1 MKDVLL
7 VLPLL
12 LPLLGGLLSFFLRR
26 TLWGDG
32 VALASALA
40 QLGLAVFLIRYVQ
53 AEGIQ
58 STALGGWPAPF
69 GIVLVL
75 DTFTALMV
83 FTAALVGLAITLYSL
98 REIDPRRKS
107 LGYFS
112 FLQFMLFGVQG
123 AFLTGDVFNLYVWL
137 EVMLLSSFVLLTLG
151 GERAQLLGGFK
162 YFALNFLSS
171 LFYLMAAGM
180 LYGLTGSLNL
190 ADLHLRLAQV
200 EPART
205 TLVAGFFL
213 LALSIKAALFPF
225 FFWLPASYHTP
236 PLPVAAFFAA
246 LPTKVAVYALFRL
259 FTVLFHQ
266 EPELWHRF
274 LLWIAGF
281 TMLTGVL
288 GALAQMEVRRLLS
301 FHIIS
306 QIGYMIMGLGLF
318 TPLGIAGGIFYV
330 VHHIFVKAALFL
342 VAGLAHRLLGSYHL
356 GDLGGLYRHRPFF
369 ALLFIIP
376 ALSLAGFPPFSG
388 FFAKLFLVVGGMES
402 GEYAIV
408 GVALL
413 VGLFTL
419 MSMMKIWRE
428 AFWKPLPEEG
438 QEVLLKATVPR
449 TMIAGTALLSFV
461 TVFIGLG
468 AGYGFALAEQAAREL
483 LDPSDYIAAVLGG
496 GR

>member
-1 MKDVLL
+1 MKDLWL
-7 VLPLL
+7 ILPLL
-12 LPLLGGLLSFFLRR
+12 IPLLSGLLCFFLRR
-26 TLWGDG
+26 SPFGEKLA
-32 VALASALA
+32 VASALA
-40 QLGLAVFLIRYVQ
+40 QLGVAVYLIAYVQ
-53 AEGIQ
+53 KEGIQ
-58 STALGGWPAPF
+58 STALGNWPGPF

-75 DTFTALMV
+75 DTFAALMV
-83 FTAALVGLAITLYSL
+83 FTAALVGLAVTLYSL
-98 REIDPRRKS
+98 RGIDPGRKA
-107 LGYFS
+107 LGYFA
-112 FLQFMLFGVQG
+112 FLQIMLFGVQG

-151 GERAQLLGGFK
+151 GERVQLLGGLK

-171 LFYLMAAGM
+171 LFYLMAVGL

-190 ADLHLRLAQV
+190 ADLHLRLAHVDPAQV
-200 EPART
+200 S
-205 TLVAGFFL
+205 LVAGFFL
-213 LALSIKAALFPF
+213 LALSIKAALFPL

-266 EPELWHRF
+266 EPELWHR
-274 LLWIAGF
+274 LILWIAGF
-281 TMLTGVL
+281 TMVTGVL

-306 QIGYMIMGLGLF
+306 QIGYMVMGLGLF
-318 TPLGIAGGIFYV
+318 TPVGIAGGIFYI

-342 VAGLAHRLLGSYHL
+342 VAGLAQRLLGSFHL
-356 GDLGGLYRHRPFF
+356 EELGGLYRYRPFF

-376 ALSLAGFPPFSG
+376 ALSLAGLPPFSG
-388 FFAKLFLVVGGMES
+388 FFAKLFLVVGGLEI

-428 AFWKPLPEEG
+428 AFWKPLPEERVRLLEG
-438 QEVLLKATVPR
+438 PVPLTMVL
-449 TMIAGTALLSFV
+449 GTALLSFV

-483 LDPSDYIAAVLGG
+483 LDPSAYVAAVLGG
-496 GR
+496 AR

>member
-1 MKDVLL
+1 M
-7 VLPLL
+7 
-12 LPLLGGLLSFFLRR
+12 
-26 TLWGDG
+26 
-32 VALASALA
+32 ALASALA
-40 QLGLAVFLIRYVQ
+40 QLGLGVFLLGYVQ
-53 AEGIQ
+53 VKGIQ
-58 STALGGWPAPF
+58 STALSGWPAPF

-75 DTFTALMV
+75 DTFAALMV
-83 FTAALVGLAITLYSL
+83 FTAALVGLAVTLYSL
-98 REIDPRRKS
+98 RGIDPGRKS
-107 LGYFS
+107 LGYFG

-171 LFYLMAAGM
+171 LFYLMGAGL

-190 ADLHLRLAQV
+190 ADLHLRIDQV
-200 EPART
+200 EPTRT
-205 TLVAGFFL
+205 SVVAGFFL
-213 LALSIKAALFPF
+213 LALSIKAALFPL

-259 FTVLFHQ
+259 FTVLFYQ
-266 EPELWHRF
+266 EPELWHR
-274 LLWIAGF
+274 LILWIAGF
-281 TMLTGVL
+281 TMVTGVL

-318 TPLGIAGGIFYV
+318 TPLGIAGGIFYI

-342 VAGLAHRLLGSYHL
+342 VAGLAQRLLGSFHL
-356 GDLGGLYRHRPFF
+356 EELGGLYRFRPYL
-369 ALLFIIP
+369 ALLFVVP
-376 ALSLAGFPPFSG
+376 ALSLAGVPPFSG
-388 FFAKLFLVVGGMES
+388 FFAKLFLVVGGMEI

-408 GVALL
+408 GVSLL

-428 AFWKPLPEEG
+428 AFWKPLP
-438 QEVLLKATVPR
+438 QERQEALLRASVPR
-449 TMIAGTALLSFV
+449 TMVVGTALLSFI

-468 AGYGFALAEQAAREL
+468 AGYGFALAERAAWEL
-483 LDPSDYIAAVLGG
+483 LDPSDYIKAVLGG

>member
-1 MKDVLL
+1 MKDLLL

-26 TLWGDG
+26 SPLGDA
-32 VALASALA
+32 VALASAVA
-40 QLGLAVFLIRYVQ
+40 QLGLGVFLLGYVQ

-75 DTFTALMV
+75 DTFAALMV
-83 FTAALVGLAITLYSL
+83 FTAALVGLAVTLYSL
-98 REIDPRRKS
+98 RGIDSGRKS
-107 LGYFS
+107 LGYFA

-162 YFALNFLSS
+162 YFSLNFLSS
-171 LFYLMAAGM
+171 LFYLMAAGL

-190 ADLHLRLAQV
+190 ADLHLRMDQV
-200 EPART
+200 EPARMSV
-205 TLVAGFFL
+205 VAGFFL
-213 LALSIKAALFPF
+213 LALSIKAALFPL

-266 EPELWHRF
+266 EPELWHR
-274 LLWIAGF
+274 LILWIAGF
-281 TMLTGVL
+281 TMVTGVL

-318 TPLGIAGGIFYV
+318 TPLGIAGGIFYI

-342 VAGLAHRLLGSYHL
+342 VAGLAQRLLGSFHL
-356 GDLGGLYRHRPFF
+356 EEMGGLYRLRPYL
-369 ALLFIIP
+369 ALLFIVP
-376 ALSLAGFPPFSG
+376 ALSLAGVPPFSG
-388 FFAKLFLVVGGMES
+388 FFAKLFLVVGGMEI

-408 GVALL
+408 GVSLL

-428 AFWKPLPEEG
+428 AFWKPLP
-438 QEVLLKATVPR
+438 QERQEALLRASVPR
-449 TMIAGTALLSFV
+449 TMVVGTALLSFI

-468 AGYGFALAEQAAREL
+468 AGYGFTLAERAASEL
-483 LDPSDYIAAVLGG
+483 LDPSDYIKAVLGG

>member
-1 MKDVLL
+1 M
-7 VLPLL
+7 
-12 LPLLGGLLSFFLRR
+12 
-26 TLWGDG
+26 
-32 VALASALA
+32 
-40 QLGLAVFLIRYVQ
+40 
-53 AEGIQ
+53 
-58 STALGGWPAPF
+58 
-69 GIVLVL
+69 
-75 DTFTALMV
+75 
-83 FTAALVGLAITLYSL
+83 
-98 REIDPRRKS
+98 
-107 LGYFS
+107 
-112 FLQFMLFGVQG
+112 
-123 AFLTGDVFNLYVWL
+123 WL

-171 LFYLMAAGM
+171 LFYLMGAGL

-190 ADLHLRLAQV
+190 ADLHLRIDQV
-200 EPART
+200 EPTRT
-205 TLVAGFFL
+205 SVVAGFFL
-213 LALSIKAALFPF
+213 LALSIKAALFPL

-259 FTVLFHQ
+259 FTVLFYQ
-266 EPELWHRF
+266 EPELWHR
-274 LLWIAGF
+274 LILWIAGF
-281 TMLTGVL
+281 TMVTGVL

-318 TPLGIAGGIFYV
+318 TPLGIAGGIFYI

-342 VAGLAHRLLGSYHL
+342 VAGLAQRLLGSFHL
-356 GDLGGLYRHRPFF
+356 EELGGLYRFRPYL
-369 ALLFIIP
+369 ALLFVVP
-376 ALSLAGFPPFSG
+376 ALSLAGVPPFSG
-388 FFAKLFLVVGGMES
+388 FFAKLFLVVGGMEI

-408 GVALL
+408 GVSLL

-428 AFWKPLPEEG
+428 AFWKPLP
-438 QEVLLKATVPR
+438 QERQEALLRASVPR
-449 TMIAGTALLSFV
+449 TMVVGTALLSFI

-468 AGYGFALAEQAAREL
+468 AGYGFALAERAAWEL
-483 LDPSDYIAAVLGG
+483 LDPSDYIKAVLGG